1 VSKRQQAHNGFLILG
16 NQKQIIEKK
25 TDPDQGKLGTDGQ
38 REAGNQERERNRK
51 TCFRGEQWSTTEQG
65 CDGEDKEEVGE
76 DKEEV
81 RERTRAQW
89 GEEEEERGTVGGERS
104 GFPCPVKR
112 KWASEGPD
120 CMCA

>member
-1 VSKRQQAHNGFLILG
+1 MDKGRQEIKRG
-16 NQKQIIEKK
+16 
-25 TDPDQGKLGTDGQ
+25 
-38 REAGNQERERNRK
+38 RENTRLSERKRK
-51 TCFRGEQWSTTEQG
+51 TCLRGGQWSTTEQG

-120 CMCA
+120 CMCE